1 MKISNWFVVRY
12 FWPVLLLVLTSHP
25 ALAGTPYPFT
35 VTSAKVGQGYQ
46 IIAHNRGHAPISVQV
61 SLTSV
66 ENISSDQSF
75 PLFAVIRP
83 NSDTTLATI
92 RAANPARSF
101 RFSTQNRF
109 HPGNFRAS
117 HDPGTVYRLPFE
129 DDRSFVIGQAP
140 GGPMTSHNTPDSEQ
154 AIDFTM
160 PENTLIVAARNGV
173 VISAESAN
181 KFGGQDKSMLRMAN
195 HVRILHADD
204 SIATYA
210 HLAPRGVI
218 VGVGQRVE
226 AGTVIGYSGSTGYSS
241 GPHLHF
247 AVHQLLRKPDGF
259 ASISVPIR
267 FYVGNPAYVFTP
279 QYLQKV
285 TANYRSPGQPPPI
298 LDIKKRARK
307 PVDRNRL
314 EIPN

>member
-1 MKISNWFVVRY
+1 M
-12 FWPVLLLVLTSHP
+12 LLLAFFASRP

-35 VTSAKVGQGYQ
+35 VTSEKVGQSYQ
-46 IIAHNRGHAPISVQV
+46 LIAHNRGHAPVSVQV

-75 PLFAVIRP
+75 PLFAVSRP

-92 RAANPARSF
+92 RAANPGRNF

-109 HPGNFRAS
+109 QPGNFRAN
-117 HDPGTVYRLPFE
+117 HDPGALYRLPFE

-140 GGPMTSHNTPDSEQ
+140 GGPMTTHITPDSEQ

-160 PENTLIVAARNGV
+160 PENTLIVAARQGV
-173 VISAESAN
+173 VISAEGAN
-181 KFGGQDKSMLRMAN
+181 QFGGQDKTMLSMAN

-210 HLAPRGVI
+210 HLAPRGVL
-218 VGVGQRVE
+218 VGVGHRVE
-226 AGTVIGYSGSTGYSS
+226 PGTVIGYSGSTGYSS

-247 AVHQLLRKPDGF
+247 AVHQLLRKSDGF
-259 ASISVPIR
+259 GILSVPIR
-267 FYVGNPAYVFTP
+267 FYVGNPAFVFTP

-285 TANYRSPGQPPPI
+285 TADYRSPGRAPPF
-298 LDIKKRARK
+298 LDIRKTGPKAR
-307 PVDRNRL
+307 
-314 EIPN
+314 

>member
-1 MKISNWFVVRY
+1 MKISLGCFVRHNW
-12 FWPVLLLVLTSHP
+12 VLFLLAQFASHC
-25 ALAGTPYPFT
+25 ALAATLYPFT
-35 VTSAKVGQGYQ
+35 VTTEKVGQSYQ
-46 IIAHNRGHAPISVQV
+46 IIAHNRGHAPVSVQV

-75 PLFAVIRP
+75 PLFAVSRP

-92 RAANPARSF
+92 RAANPGRSF

-117 HDPGTVYRLPFE
+117 HDSGALYRLPFE

-140 GGPMTSHNTPDSEQ
+140 GGPMTTHNTPDSEQ

-160 PENTLIVAARNGV
+160 PENTLIVAARKGV
-173 VISAESAN
+173 VISAEGAN
-181 KFGGQDKSMLRMAN
+181 QFGGQDKTMLSMAN
-195 HVRILHADD
+195 HIRILHADD

-210 HLAPRGVI
+210 HLAPRGVL

-247 AVHQLLRKPDGF
+247 AVHQLLRKSDGF
-259 ASISVPIR
+259 GNISVPIR

-285 TANYRSPGQPPPI
+285 TADYRSPGKAPPI
-298 LDIKKRARK
+298 LEIKKTGPKAR
-307 PVDRNRL
+307 
-314 EIPN
+314 